1 MGKLRGLLEKLLV
14 RLLTR
19 QNSEIIFE
27 DQTGLF
33 SPEDSAQ
40 PIKAPSE
47 SPNGPALAGPTAPPT
62 PPHNEILYCPFCGGL
77 WLYDSSYI
85 KAIHKNNF
93 FTDRIC
99 ANCGDVYLA
108 YCQLMPGSWRFSA
121 EEKPKN
127 ND

>member
-1 MGKLRGLLEKLLV
+1 MERKQGFFARLLA

-19 QNSEIIFE
+19 QRTEIIFE

-33 SPEDSAQ
+33 SPEDSAI
-40 PIKAPSE
+40 PIKKPNELPSGPILAE
-47 SPNGPALAGPTAPPT
+47 STAPPV

-85 KAIHKNNF
+85 KAIQKGTF
-93 FTDRIC
+93 LTDRLC
-99 ANCGDVYLA
+99 ATCGDVNLA
-108 YCQLMPGSWRFSA
+108 YCQLMPGAWRFSA

-127 ND
+127 YD